1 MTANQVYKLSG
12 SNTPFSEWVG
22 EQKIKYGEKFIENEE
37 FINMSGSVM
46 QGEGFIQG
54 PTATPEEVVM
64 RNADENIVFP
74 KGAAVSGSVSLGGS
88 EVQGSAS
95 VSNFPTK
102 QVIIGVG
109 VIIAAYWAYTKYL
122 KK

>member
-1 MTANQVYKLSG
+1 MTANQVYILSG

-37 FINMSGSVM
+37 FINMN
-46 QGEGFIQG
+46 GEGFIPDAPRTKEQ
-54 PTATPEEVVM
+54 VVM
-64 RNADENIVFP
+64 DHADENIVFP

>member
-22 EQKIKYGEKFIENEE
+22 EQKIKYGEKFVENEE
-37 FINMSGSVM
+37 FINMSGSTM

-54 PTATPEEVVM
+54 PPPTAEQVVM
-64 RNADENIVFP
+64 QNADENIQFP
-74 KGAAVSGSVSLGGS
+74 RGAAVSGSVSLGGS
-88 EVQGSAS
+88 EVTGSAS

-102 QVIIGVG
+102 KIIFVAGALIVG
-109 VIIAAYWAYTKYL
+109 YWAYTKYL

>member
-22 EQKIKYGEKFIENEE
+22 EQKIKYGEKVVENEE
-37 FINMSGSVM
+37 FINMSGSTM

-54 PTATPEEVVM
+54 PPPTAEQVVM
-64 RNADENIVFP
+64 QNADENIQFP
-74 KGAAVSGSVSLGGS
+74 RGAAVSGSVSLGGS
-88 EVQGSAS
+88 EVTGSAR

-102 QVIIGVG
+102 KIIFVAGALIVG
-109 VIIAAYWAYTKYL
+109 YWAYTKYL